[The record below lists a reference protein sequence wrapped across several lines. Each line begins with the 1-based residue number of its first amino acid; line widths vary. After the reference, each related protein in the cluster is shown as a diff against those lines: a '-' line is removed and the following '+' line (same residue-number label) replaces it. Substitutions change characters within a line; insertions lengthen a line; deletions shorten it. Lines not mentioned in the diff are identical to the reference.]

1 LTVPG
6 DIIVEATSSDQN
18 YVQLGES
25 TATDNGEIVS
35 ITNDAPE
42 FFALGETTVT
52 WTVSDSLGN
61 ISTGNQ
67 IVTVTDTTA
76 PEISQLEN
84 ITLEATSV
92 NENIVNLD
100 EPSISDIQEL
110 IIYKDAPDVFPIGD
124 TLVTWII
131 TDETGNHSIAIQ
143 TVTIVDTTVPTLS
156 LPEDMIVEATS
167 LQETLVDLGQAEA
180 DDISGI
186 SSIVNNSPDAFP
198 LGTTVV
204 TWSATDNHHN
214 TISAEQ
220 TITVVDTTVP
230 TIITPQ
236 DIVGEV
242 VNPTLNFIQLGELVA
257 SDSVGIES
265 ISNDK
270 PIIFQFGSTTVIW
283 TVTDTSGNISQV
295 TQAITVIDTT
305 PPDISAPS
313 DIVAEATDLS
323 NNVVEL
329 GEATVYDIMSV
340 ESITNDAPEFF
351 SVGETTVTWTA
362 TDSSGNYS
370 TATQTVTIIDTI
382 TPSITAPDSITAEA
396 TSADFNVVELGEA
409 IYDDLVDIGSIT
421 NDAPEFFSVGETT
434 VTWTATDSS
443 GNYSTATQ
451 TVTIIDTV
459 APELTVPENVA
470 ITAFSLEK
478 EVDVGVALA
487 SDLVD
492 SIPTIT
498 NNAPEIFPLGDT
510 IVTWSVSDE
519 FGNSASY
526 EQVISVQ
533 PCGESLSYYNQIL
546 GTFEDDIITGTQ
558 FADLIFAFGGND
570 IISGGQGN
578 DCIIGGG
585 GDDFIFGNAGSD
597 HLVGGE
603 GNDILKGNSGEDKLT
618 GGLGF
623 DVLDG
628 GDDFDVSYDSVS
640 DIVIKCEEE
649 L

>member
-1 LTVPG
+1 
-6 DIIVEATSSDQN
+6 
-18 YVQLGES
+18 
-25 TATDNGEIVS
+25 
-35 ITNDAPE
+35 
-42 FFALGETTVT
+42 
-52 WTVSDSLGN
+52 
-61 ISTGNQ
+61 
-67 IVTVTDTTA
+67 
-76 PEISQLEN
+76 
-84 ITLEATSV
+84 
-92 NENIVNLD
+92 
-100 EPSISDIQEL
+100 
-110 IIYKDAPDVFPIGD
+110 
-124 TLVTWII
+124 
-131 TDETGNHSIAIQ
+131 
-143 TVTIVDTTVPTLS
+143 LS
-156 LPEDMIVEATS
+156 LPEDLTVEATS

-180 DDISGI
+180 NDISGI
-186 SSIVNNSPDAFP
+186 SYIVNNSPDVFP
-198 LGTTVV
+198 LGSTVV

-220 TITVVDTTVP
+220 TITLVDTTVP
-230 TIITPQ
+230 TIVTPQ
-236 DIVGEV
+236 DIVREV
-242 VNPTLNFIQLGELVA
+242 VDPTLNFIQLGELAA

-270 PIIFQFGSTTVIW
+270 PIVFQFGSTTVTW

-295 TQAITVIDTT
+295 TQVITIIDTT
-305 PPDISAPS
+305 APDVSAPS
-313 DIVAEATDLS
+313 DIVAEAIDLS

-329 GEATVYDIMSV
+329 GEATAYDIMNV
-340 ESITNDAPEFF
+340 ASITNDTPDFF
-351 SVGETTVTWTA
+351 PVGETIITWTA
-362 TDSSGNYS
+362 TDSSGNSS
-370 TATQTVTIIDTI
+370 TATQTVTIIDT
-382 TPSITAPDSITAEA
+382 TVPSITSPDSIIAEA
-396 TSADFNVVELGEA
+396 TSADSNVVELGNV
-409 IYDDLVDIGSIT
+409 IYNDLVDIGSIT
-421 NDAPEFFSVGETT
+421 NDAPDFFPVGETII
-434 VTWTATDSS
+434 TWTATDSS
-443 GNYSTATQ
+443 GNSSTATQ
-451 TVTIIDTV
+451 TVTIIDTT
-459 APELTVPENVA
+459 APVLTVPENVA
-470 ITAFSLEK
+470 ISAFSLEK
-478 EVDVGVALA
+478 EVDVGTALTT
-487 SDLVD
+487 DLVD
-492 SIPTIT
+492 YMPTVT

-533 PCGESLSYYNQIL
+533 PCGESLSHYNQIL

-623 DVLDG
+623 DVIDG

-640 DIVIKCEEE
+640 DIVIACEEE